1 MMKTLP
7 HDNSAL
13 NAAVENNP
21 NKNEGGETV
30 PRWSDY
36 CKRPKD
42 TRDMQNRWPQ
52 HATFLSH

>member
-52 HATFLSH
+52 HATFL